1 MRLLGRDCCL
11 ILNHFEKNNGE
22 GRTIEIIAFPI
33 HLQRACRE
41 NRDDKKRYRAKTP
54 RTHLTGKSLSRKGA
68 KAAKFEEERILFAG
82 ANL

>member
-1 MRLLGRDCCL
+1 MVRAKPLKSL
-11 ILNHFEKNNGE
+11 
-22 GRTIEIIAFPI
+22 TIPI
-33 HLQRACRE
+33 HAERACRE

-68 KAAKFEEERILFAG
+68 KAAKFEEERIFFAG